1 MADGK
6 HIEVAKAYVTIVP
19 SMEGSQKTIATEM
32 GAVAEP
38 AAKETGEKSGKRF
51 GESLAKGLKAT
62 AAVIGAAMTAATAGA
77 IATGK
82 AFINAANSTAQYG
95 DNIDKMSQKMGISTK
110 AYQEWDFVMQHCG
123 TSIESLKPSMKT
135 LANAAVKGSDAF
147 DKLGISQQDIANMSQ
162 EELFG
167 KTISALQ
174 NVKNETERTALASK
188 LLGKGA
194 TELGALFNMSADE
207 TDALKQQVH
216 DLGGVMS
223 DDAIK
228 AAANYQDEMQ
238 NMKTA
243 LTGVKNNIMSQ
254 FLPGIS
260 SVMTGL
266 SKVFSGNG
274 GVEEIRAG
282 LQSVISNI
290 QKMAPQ
296 LMSIATTLIN
306 SLISGF
312 APMLPSL
319 VSSIFSVMTQ
329 AIVTVSSMIP
339 QLMPV
344 IISGIQG
351 ALSAVMQALPI
362 IIDGLTQLVMSI
374 VTWLSSGDNVSKMV
388 SGLVALVSQIADSI
402 SMVLPVLLPAIVEVI
417 SQLAIALTDEKNV
430 TTLTNAALTL
440 VGAIA
445 VAIGKALTKIP
456 ALVKGVFSNLVNLM
470 ASFLEWIVPKVA
482 DGIANIVN
490 KVKTF
495 GSNLANSI
503 KTWFSNTLGKIGG
516 FVSDIITKIKELPG
530 KALSIGK
537 DLIAGLW
544 NGISDKIDW
553 IKDKIKGMGSAI
565 TKAIKGVFG
574 IHSPSK
580 IWREQIGQNLGLSIG
595 LGFGDVVD
603 DVKKDMMT
611 DMNGLTASMT
621 ADVSAHTS
629 GDALGGPTTNYNG
642 GAVTINVY
650 AAEGQD
656 VNSLANVI
664 AEKLEAMTARKR
676 AVYD

>member
-32 GAVAEP
+32 GAVVEP
-38 AAKETGEKSGKRF
+38 AAKETGEKSGKHF

-274 GVEEIRAG
+274 GVEEIRTG

-296 LMSIATTLIN
+296 FMSIATTLIN

-329 AIVTVSSMIP
+329 AIATVSSMIP

-430 TTLTNAALTL
+430 TTLINAALTL

-544 NGISDKIDW
+544 NGISDKINW

>member
-32 GAVAEP
+32 GAVVEP
-38 AAKETGEKSGKRF
+38 AAKETGEKSGKHF

-135 LANAAVKGSDAF
+135 LANAAVNGSDAF

-282 LQSVISNI
+282 LQSVINNI

-296 LMSIATTLIN
+296 FMSIATTLIN

-430 TTLTNAALTL
+430 TTLINAALTL

-482 DGIANIVN
+482 DGIANIVD

-544 NGISDKIDW
+544 NGISDKINW

-664 AEKLEAMTARKR
+664 AEKLEAMTARKG
-676 AVYD
+676 AVYA

>member
-32 GAVAEP
+32 GAVVEP
-38 AAKETGEKSGKRF
+38 AAKETGEKSGKHL
-51 GESLAKGLKAT
+51 GERLAKGLKAT

-216 DLGGVMS
+216 DLGGIMS

-296 LMSIATTLIN
+296 FMSIATTLIN

-402 SMVLPVLLPAIVEVI
+402 SMVLPVLLPAVVEVI

-430 TTLTNAALTL
+430 TTLINAALTL

-676 AVYD
+676 DVYA

>member
-32 GAVAEP
+32 GAVVEP
-38 AAKETGEKSGKRF
+38 AAKETGEKSGKHF

-174 NVKNETERTALASK
+174 NVKNETERTALAAK

-282 LQSVISNI
+282 LQSVINNI

-296 LMSIATTLIN
+296 FMSIATTLIN

-430 TTLTNAALTL
+430 TTLINAALTL

-482 DGIANIVN
+482 DGIANIVD

-664 AEKLEAMTARKR
+664 AEKLEAMTARKG
-676 AVYD
+676 AVYA

>member
-32 GAVAEP
+32 GAVVEP
-38 AAKETGEKSGKRF
+38 AAKETGEKSGKHF

-296 LMSIATTLIN
+296 FMSIATTLIN

-402 SMVLPVLLPAIVEVI
+402 SMVLPVLLPAVVEVI

-430 TTLTNAALTL
+430 TTLINAALTL

-544 NGISDKIDW
+544 NGISDKINW

-676 AVYD
+676 DVYA

>member
-38 AAKETGEKSGKRF
+38 AAKETGEKSGKHF

-216 DLGGVMS
+216 DLGGIMS

-296 LMSIATTLIN
+296 FMSIATTLIN

-430 TTLTNAALTL
+430 TTLINAALTL

-544 NGISDKIDW
+544 NGISDKINW

-664 AEKLEAMTARKR
+664 AKKLEAMTARKR

>member
-32 GAVAEP
+32 GVVVEP

-243 LTGVKNNIMSQ
+243 LTGVKNSIMSQ

-296 LMSIATTLIN
+296 FMSIATTLIN

-430 TTLTNAALTL
+430 TTLINAALTL

-544 NGISDKIDW
+544 NGISDKINW

>member
-32 GAVAEP
+32 GAVVEP

-296 LMSIATTLIN
+296 FMSIATTLIN

-430 TTLTNAALTL
+430 TTLINAALTL

-544 NGISDKIDW
+544 NGISDKINW

-676 AVYD
+676 DVYA

>member
-32 GAVAEP
+32 GAVVEP
-38 AAKETGEKSGKRF
+38 AAKETGEKSGKHF

-216 DLGGVMS
+216 DLGGIMS

-296 LMSIATTLIN
+296 FMSIATTLIN

-430 TTLTNAALTL
+430 TTLINAALTL

-544 NGISDKIDW
+544 NGISDKINW